1 MGNQEAR
8 TRETLRFLENN
19 DTNLGFRRLLDC
31 VADTQD
37 MQLYKEAIELT
48 NWKEKNPE
56 QQSVLTEKAKG
67 LLLKTGNAT
76 LSEYNASKAVVVA
89 CDLIKQYKPGSFAL
103 GPISLQINKGDVYGL
118 VGENGN
124 GKTTLL
130 RILARELRENA
141 GSVQYQFHTPAK
153 NDFDLRTKLVYIPQ
167 RTKKWYG
174 SLKDNLK
181 LVLSSYG
188 TPAHENETRVLFM
201 IARLGLWNYRHLKW
215 SELSSGYKMRFELAR
230 TLLRKPELLLL
241 DEPLANLDVLAQQI
255 ILEDLKSIA
264 NSVNNPIALMLSSQQ
279 LYEVEKVSDKVIYLK
294 NGKYTDNS
302 LVGNTATPT
311 ENLIVEIETIVGREE
326 LSAALTH
333 LLPEKI
339 SYNGGVYIVYFKK
352 EKLFSDVLSALGTN
366 NVEVTYIRNIS
377 NSTRKYF
384 VA

>member
-1 MGNQEAR
+1 MGNQEIRA
-8 TRETLRFLENN
+8 RETFGFLDNN
-19 DTNLGFRRLLDC
+19 DINLGFRRLLDC
-31 VADTQD
+31 VGDTQN
-37 MQLYKEAIELT
+37 MTLYKEAIDLT
-48 NWKEKNPE
+48 EWKEQNPE
-56 QQSVLTEKAKG
+56 QQTAFAQKAKE
-67 LLLKTGNAT
+67 LLAKTKSIALG
-76 LSEYNASKAVVVA
+76 EHDKSKPVVYA
-89 CDLIKQYKPGSFAL
+89 HEIRKQYRAGSFAL
-103 GPISLQINKGDVYGL
+103 GPISLEIRKGQVYGL

-130 RILARELRENA
+130 RLLARELKENS
-141 GSVQYQFHTPAK
+141 GSLHYNFGKPVK
-153 NDFDLRTKLVYIPQ
+153 DDFDLRTKLVYIPQ

-181 LVLSSYG
+181 LVLSTYG
-188 TPAHENETRVLFM
+188 TPVQENETRVLLM
-201 IARLGLWNYRHLKW
+201 IARLGLWNYKHLKW

-264 NSVNNPIALMLSSQQ
+264 NSVNNPIALILSSQQ

-294 NGKYTDNS
+294 NGQYTDRS
-302 LVGNTATPT
+302 FTGGTEPT
-311 ENLIVEIETIVGREE
+311 EQLIVEIETTTAREQ
-326 LSAALTH
+326 LSGAFSN

-339 SYNGGVYIVYFKK
+339 TYNGGVYIVYFKK
-352 EKLFSDVLSALGTN
+352 GTLFSDVLSVLGAAAIN
-366 NVEVTYIRNIS
+366 ITYIRNIS

>member
-1 MGNQEAR
+1 MENQQMRAR
-8 TRETLRFLENN
+8 QTLGFLENN
-19 DTNLGFRRLLDC
+19 DINLGFRRLLDC

-37 MQLYKEAIELT
+37 MQLYKEAVELT
-48 NWKEKNPE
+48 GWKEQNPQE
-56 QQSVLTEKAKG
+56 QQALIQKAID
-67 LLLKTGNAT
+67 LLLKAGKIT
-76 LSEYNASKAVVVA
+76 LNGYDTSNAVVNA
-89 CDLIKQYKPGSFAL
+89 ADICKQYGRSGFSL
-103 GPISLQINKGDVYGL
+103 GPISLGIRKGQVYGL

-130 RILARELRENA
+130 RILARELQENS
-141 GSVQYQFHTPAK
+141 GSLQYSFTNPAK
-153 NDFDLRTKLVYIPQ
+153 DDFDLRTKLVYIPQ

-181 LVLSSYG
+181 LVLSSYNI
-188 TPAHENETRVLFM
+188 PAQENEIRVLFM

-264 NSVNNPIALMLSSQQ
+264 NSVNNPIALILSSQQ

-294 NGKYTDNS
+294 NGQYTDAS
-302 LVGNTATPT
+302 FTGGRTASDET
-311 ENLIVEIETIVGREE
+311 LIVEIETTAGREQ
-326 LSAALTH
+326 LSAAFVNLAI
-333 LLPEKI
+333 EKI
-339 SYNGGVYIVYFKK
+339 TYNGGVYIAYFSNQVS
-352 EKLFSDVLSALGTN
+352 FSDVLSTLGAN
-366 NVEVTYIRNIS
+366 NVSTTYIRNIS

-384 VA
+384 IA